1 MIVGPTEF
9 ENVDGWLRLSASCH
23 QRAMI
28 MEAAP
33 GSQVADHYARGT
45 LLADIRDSLAAMGK
59 TESTVTAEDVSPVD
73 EFHIGGR
80 AVTEELAG
88 QLALTAKDRVLDIGC
103 GLGGPARQI
112 AARYDCLVNG
122 VDLTRDYV
130 EAGNVLS
137 SWLHLDERVSLQ
149 QGDALALPF
158 ADGPFAAAYMLHV
171 GMNIADKGAL
181 FSEVA
186 RVLRAGARFGV
197 FDVMRTGTGELPY
210 PLPWASTADTNALAA
225 PEQYRDALSAAGF
238 EILSERERRDVALDH
253 FARQRAQTATEQAAL
268 GIQTLMGARRPQM
281 VRNMVESISAGQIAP
296 VEIIARRR

>member
-1 MIVGPTEF
+1 
-9 ENVDGWLRLSASCH
+9 
-23 QRAMI
+23 
-28 MEAAP
+28 METAT
-33 GSQVADHYARGT
+33 GSQVAEHYARGT
-45 LLADIRDSLAAMGK
+45 LIGYIRDGLAAMGK
-59 TESTVTAEDVSPVD
+59 SESTVTAEDLSPVD

-80 AVTEELAG
+80 AATGELAG
-88 QLALTAKDRVLDIGC
+88 QLALTAEDRVLDIGC

-112 AARYDCLVNG
+112 AARYRCQVTG
-122 VDLTRDYV
+122 IDLTRDYV

-137 SWLHLDERVSLQ
+137 GWLHLADGVSLQ

-158 ADGPFAAAYMLHV
+158 ADGSFTAAYMLHV

-181 FSEVA
+181 FSGAA

-197 FDVMRTGTGELPY
+197 FDVMRTGAGELSY
-210 PLPWASTADTNALAA
+210 PLPWASTADTNAIAT

-238 EILSERERRDVALDH
+238 EMVSERERRDVALDH
-253 FARQRAQTATEQAAL
+253 FARQRAQAATGQTVL

-296 VEIIARRR
+296 VEIIARRRDA